1 MFLMIRKIMFL
12 MIKDKKNKT
21 IVLIIKSL
29 VPPLI
34 TSKLFQVESKV
45 AVDYHACI
53 PSRYG
58 H

>member
-1 MFLMIRKIMFL
+1 MVRKIMFL